1 MSFNFVVSVTSIA
14 GLILGVGW
22 MFAGSRL
29 LQRWGIH
36 AHVDGLLVGRR
47 LGVVYL
53 GVAVILFFGRTAP
66 PSDLRV
72 AICIGLLFSMVVLAG
87 LGVFEFMA
95 RRANSLI
102 LVSVA
107 LEVFLA
113 LGFAWVLLEI

>member
-1 MSFNFVVSVTSIA
+1 MSFNFVLTVTSIA

-22 MFAGSRL
+22 MFAGSSL
-29 LQRWGIH
+29 FQRWGIN

-47 LGVVYL
+47 LGAVYL
-53 GVAVILFFGRTAP
+53 GVSVILFMGRTAP

-72 AICIGLLFSMVVLAG
+72 AICIGVLFSMLVLAG
-87 LGVFEFMA
+87 LGLFEFIA

-113 LGFAWVLLEI
+113 LGFVWVLLKP